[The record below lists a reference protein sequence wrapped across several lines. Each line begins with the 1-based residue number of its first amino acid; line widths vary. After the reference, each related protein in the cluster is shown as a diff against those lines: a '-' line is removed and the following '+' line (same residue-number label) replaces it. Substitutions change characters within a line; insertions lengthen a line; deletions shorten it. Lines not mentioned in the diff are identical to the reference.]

1 MGTAILQ
8 DLVVVMII
16 AAAATILF
24 YRLKQP
30 VVLGYLLGG
39 LVVGPHTLGLIKDAD
54 SISGLSNLGIIFLMF
69 AVGLEFD
76 LKKLRKVGAS
86 AAIAAALE
94 VSAMLAIGYY
104 VGTLVLGWN
113 QMDSIFLGAVM
124 SISSTTI
131 IVKILTE
138 MGKVKEEYAEV
149 AFGIL
154 IIEDILAV
162 VIVALLTAMGTTHTF
177 DIGIVPSVIG
187 AVILFVFVFVSVGLV
202 VVPRLIDSVSKFHVE
217 EVLVITVVG
226 LAFGAAL
233 LAESLQ
239 FSLALGAFL
248 IGAIIAESRAVRRVE
263 HKIVPIRDLFTAMFF
278 VAVGMLIDPRML
290 VEHWQPI
297 LIIAA
302 ATVVGKVV
310 AVTLATFAVGYDGRT
325 AVKTGTA
332 LGQIGEFSFI
342 IAGLGVLTL
351 NVVRP
356 ELYPIAIA
364 VCALTTLCTPIL
376 TRVGPKAADAG
387 ANRAPRWYVRA
398 LTWYTHAVR
407 KVTSRPIDPLTK
419 PDHKR
424 ARHGT
429 RMVIYAAWLFGLLIM
444 AAFVSAWAGAEV
456 EDRLPVGEN
465 FTRAAS
471 IGFLGLTGLPL
482 FVAFTKATEA
492 YIFAGAKARSMNPRH
507 LSKQDARYRR
517 PKFVSR
523 FVSALASM
531 VLVGA
536 AIRIAWG
543 IHPLAIPNLWLLIPI
558 LVVLT
563 AIGAIFWHPL
573 ERLYLGME
581 KTLNELMG
589 HEADLA
595 PGDERNRRLK
605 ERLPWGMDVEEVQVR
620 PIDSAAYMNL
630 KDLNLRDQT
639 GASVLSIER
648 GSKVM
653 PNPHPDVVLLPHD
666 RVILIG
672 KRDQIAK
679 AAAYLTRLSPR
690 SEPVMEEH
698 VRVPASSPAMAQPL
712 SALQME
718 STGARL
724 GLIQKRDGTYLAP
737 SPRVVLEPD
746 DHVTIYGSEAS
757 IGAARERLR
766 ASRIVG
772 GPRPKLGP
780 GK

>member
-1 MGTAILQ
+1 MGTTILQ
-8 DLVVVMII
+8 DLVVVMIV

-39 LVVGPHTLGLIKDAD
+39 LVVGPHTLALIKDTE
-54 SISGLSNLGIIFLMF
+54 SIHGLSDLGIIFLMF

-76 LKKLRKVGAS
+76 LKKLRKVGAT

-138 MGKVKEEYAEV
+138 MGKIKEEYAEV

-162 VIVALLTAMGTTHTF
+162 VIVALLTAMGTTGAF
-177 DIGIVPSVIG
+177 DVGIIPSVIG
-187 AVILFVFVFVSVGLV
+187 AVILFVFVFVAVGLV
-202 VVPRLIDSVSKFHVE
+202 IVPRLIDVVSRFHVE

-233 LAESLQ
+233 LAQNLQ

-248 IGAIIAESRAVRRVE
+248 IGAIIAESKAVKRVE
-263 HKIVPIRDLFTAMFF
+263 HKIVPIRDMFTAMFF

-290 VEHWQPI
+290 LEHWQPV

-302 ATVVGKVV
+302 ATAVGKVI

-325 AVKTGTA
+325 AIKAGTA

-342 IAGLGVLTL
+342 IAGLGVLSL
-351 NVVRP
+351 QVVRP
-356 ELYPIAIA
+356 ELYPISIA
-364 VCALTTLCTPIL
+364 VCALTTLATPIL
-376 TRVGPKAADAG
+376 ARGGPKVADAG
-387 ANRAPRWYVRA
+387 AAKLPRWYVRM
-398 LTWYTHAVR
+398 LTFYTHGVR
-407 KVTSRPIDPLTK
+407 KLTSRPVDPLTK

-429 RMVIYAAWLFGLLIM
+429 RMAIYAAWLFGLLIM
-444 AAFVSAWAGAEV
+444 AAYISAWLGAEV
-456 EDRLPVGEN
+456 SDSLSWGEDL
-465 FTRAAS
+465 TRAAS
-471 IGFLGLTGLPL
+471 IGFLGLSGLPL

-492 YIFAGAKARSMNPRH
+492 YIFAGAKARAMNPKH

-517 PKFVSR
+517 PKFVARAVSA
-523 FVSALASM
+523 FVSLVLLA
-531 VLVGA
+531 A
-536 AIRIAWG
+536 AVRIAWG
-543 IHPLAIPNLWLLIPI
+543 IHPLAIPNPWFLIPI
-558 LVVLT
+558 GVALVV
-563 AIGAIFWHPL
+563 IGTIFWRPL

-589 HEADLA
+589 HDDDYHPDA
-595 PGDERNRRLK
+595 ERNARLK
-605 ERLPWGMDVEEVQVR
+605 ERLPWGMDVEEVQIR
-620 PIDSAAYMNL
+620 PIDRAAYMNL
-630 KDLNLRDQT
+630 KDLNLRDVS

-648 GSKVM
+648 GQKVM

-672 KRDQIAK
+672 KRDQLAK
-679 AAAYLTRLSPR
+679 AAAFMSHLQPR
-690 SEPVMEEH
+690 AEPVLEAQ
-698 VRVPASSPAMAQPL
+698 VRVPASSPAMGLPL
-712 SALQME
+712 GALRLDE
-718 STGARL
+718 TGARL
-724 GLIQKRDGTYLAP
+724 GLIQKADGSMLAP
-737 SPRVVLEPD
+737 SPRVQLEPD
-746 DHVTIYGSEAS
+746 DHVAIYGSESS
-757 IGAARERLR
+757 IDRARERLKAAR
-766 ASRIVG
+766 VVA
-772 GPRPKLGP
+772 PKPKLGP
-780 GK
+780 AK

>member
-1 MGTAILQ
+1 MGASILQ
-8 DLVVVMII
+8 DLVVVMIV
-16 AAAATILF
+16 AAAVTILF

-39 LVVGPHTLGLIKDAD
+39 VLVGPNTLGLIKDAE
-54 SISGLSNLGIIFLMF
+54 SIHGLSDLGIIFLMF

-104 VGTLVLGWN
+104 LGTFVLGWN

-138 MGKVKEEYAEV
+138 MGKVKEEHAEV

-162 VIVALLTAMGTTHTF
+162 VIVALLTAMGTTGTF
-177 DIGIVPSVIG
+177 QVDIIPSVIG
-187 AVILFVFVFVSVGLV
+187 GVILFVFVFVAVGLV
-202 VVPRLIDSVSKFHVE
+202 LVPRLIDVVSKFHVE

-233 LAESLQ
+233 LAQ
-239 FSLALGAFL
+239 NVGFSLALGAFL
-248 IGAIIAESRAVRRVE
+248 IGAIIAESKAVRRVE

-290 VEHWQPI
+290 LAYWQPI
-297 LIIAA
+297 LVIAV
-302 ATVVGKVV
+302 ATVIGKVV
-310 AVTLATFAVGYDGRT
+310 AVTIATYLVGYDGRT

-342 IAGLGVLTL
+342 IAGLGVLSL
-351 NVVRP
+351 HVVRP

-364 VCALTTLCTPIL
+364 VCALTTLCTPIFV
-376 TRVGPKAADAG
+376 RGGPKVADGG
-387 ANRAPRWYVRA
+387 ANASPRWWIKL
-398 LTWYTHAVR
+398 LTWYTHGVR
-407 KVTSRPIDPLTK
+407 KITSRPIDPLTR

-444 AAFVSAWAGAEV
+444 AAYVSAWAGAEV
-456 EDRLPVGEN
+456 QGRLPVGEDL
-465 FTRAAS
+465 TRAAS

-482 FVAFTKATEA
+482 FVAFTKAAEA
-492 YIFAGAKARSMNPRH
+492 YIFAGAKARAMNPKH

-517 PKFVSR
+517 PKFIAR
-523 FVSALASM
+523 TFSAIASI

-589 HEADLA
+589 HEADLH
-595 PGDERNRRLK
+595 PDEERNLRLK
-605 ERLPWGMDVEEVQVR
+605 ERLPWGMDVEEVHIR
-620 PIDSAAYMNL
+620 PIDRAAYMNL
-630 KDLNLRDQT
+630 KDLNLRDVS
-639 GASVLSIER
+639 GASILSIER

-672 KRDQIAK
+672 KRDQ
-679 AAAYLTRLSPR
+679 LTRAAGFMSVLSPR
-690 SEPVMEEH
+690 AEPVVEQE

-712 SALQME
+712 GSLQIE
-718 STGARL
+718 QTGAKM
-724 GLIQKRDGTYLAP
+724 GLIRKADGSFVAP
-737 SPRVVLEPD
+737 SPRVTLEPD
-746 DHVTIYGSEAS
+746 DHVTLYGSEAS
-757 IGAARERLR
+757 IGAARERLKLR
-766 ASRIVG
+766 TMGAH
-772 GPRPKLGP
+772 PKMGP
-780 GK
+780 GGR